1 MLSQSPYG
9 FARNQGFTLI
19 ELMITVAIIGILTA
33 IALPAYSDYVLRA
46 RLVEAAANLSS
57 IRVKLEQVYQDNHSY
72 GALTGAALDGNACP
86 MGSAVATSVS
96 TLNSASPLYFTYSC
110 GVSTAAPAY
119 QAYTA
124 TATGVATGPTSGFVF
139 QVDASNNRQTQVSG
153 TAASNGYANNA
164 TCWVRKK
171 PSQC

>member
-1 MLSQSPYG
+1 MLSQSPQG
-9 FARNQGFTLI
+9 FARTQGFTLI
-19 ELMITVAIIGILTA
+19 ELMITVAIIGILSA
-33 IALPAYSDYVLRA
+33 IALPAYTDYILRA

-86 MGSAVATSVS
+86 TGSAVATSVT
-96 TLNSASPLYFTYSC
+96 TLNSSLYFTYSC
-110 GVSTAAPAY
+110 GVSAAAPAY